1 LILMTDSCQINEAK
15 KVGEKEFSQT
25 GKNGN
30 A

>member
-1 LILMTDSCQINEAK
+1 MTDSCQINEAK